1 MTPAEIAQTYDRL
14 ASFWAGGEVDPA
26 NGLEAHRRALRFL
39 PAVAPVASS
48 SALARSALEVG
59 CGSSGRLT
67 GLLLAEGL
75 QVTGVDVSAE
85 MLRLARA
92 QHPQVTYHHADATVW
107 ALPQAYHLI
116 TAWDSIWHVPLGLQ
130 EALLRKLCQGLLPGG
145 VLLFT
150 AGGLDA
156 PHEREE
162 VMMGQRIYHATLGL
176 PRLLEIVASEAC
188 LCRHVEYDQLP
199 EMHVYFIVQR
209 LAPGLPTPPS
219 QP

>member
-1 MTPAEIAQTYDRL
+1 MTSAEIAQTYDRL
-14 ASFWAGGEVDPA
+14 ASFWAGSEVDPA

-39 PAVAPVASS
+39 PAVAPAASS
-48 SALARSALEVG
+48 SEPTRAALEVG
-59 CGSSGRLT
+59 CGSSERLT

-75 QVTGVDVSAE
+75 EVTGVDVSAE

-116 TAWDSIWHVPLGLQ
+116 TAWDSIWHVPLVLQ
-130 EALLRKLCQGLLPGG
+130 EALLRKLCRGLLPGG

-156 PHEREE
+156 PQEREE

-188 LCRHVEYDQLP
+188 LCRHVEYDQPP
-199 EMHVYFIVQR
+199 EPHVYLIVQR
-209 LAPGLPTPPS
+209 VEPCPVTPPS
-219 QP
+219 RP

>member
-1 MTPAEIAQTYDRL
+1 MTAAEIAQTYDHL
-14 ASFWAGGEVDPA
+14 ASFWAGREFDQA

-39 PAVAPVASS
+39 PAASS
-48 SALARSALEVG
+48 SSAPARAALEVG

-75 QVTGVDVSAE
+75 DVTGVDVSAE
-85 MLRLARA
+85 MLRLARE
-92 QHPQVTYHHADATVW
+92 QHPQVTYHQADATVW
-107 ALPQAYHLI
+107 PLPQAYHLI
-116 TAWDSIWHVPLGLQ
+116 TAWDSIWHVPLGQQ
-130 EALLRKLCQGLLPGG
+130 EALLRKLCRGLLPGG

-156 PHEREE
+156 PQERED

-176 PRLLEIVASEAC
+176 PRLLEILASEAC
-188 LCRHVEYDQLP
+188 LCRHVEYDQHP

-209 LAPGLPTPPS
+209 VRHGAM
-219 QP
+219 